1 MISRYASRGSLNVPY
16 GLVIRQDG
24 LLVANRGS
32 GTVTKYTTKSFFS
45 NDTGSTVLIGEFE
58 TPIQTPCG
66 GILLNDGIWGLA
78 LQVSDHDNAQIFFT
92 AAINAGTLATVTTAP
107 VDGLVGVFITANE
120 EEEEEEKESSK
131 RVVLSSSKLK
141 HTQRIQNPKL
151 LTAACSL
158 PQTLVPR
165 VHHRHHIQQMNQ
177 NQYPKSHPTHSRK
190 KNHFSFWHWC
200 VF

>member
-1 MISRYASRGSLNVPY
+1 MSFRLPGQLISRYASRGSLNVPY

-107 VDGLVGVFITANE
+107 VDGLVGVFITAMKKKKKRKRKAR
-120 EEEEEEKESSK
+120 KEWSHPPPSSNTLNGFK
-131 RVVLSSSKLK
+131 IL
-141 HTQRIQNPKL
+141 NF
-151 LTAACSL
+151 L
-158 PQTLVPR
+158 PQR
-165 VHHRHHIQQMNQ
+165 VHFLRL
-177 NQYPKSHPTHSRK
+177 
-190 KNHFSFWHWC
+190 
-200 VF
+200 